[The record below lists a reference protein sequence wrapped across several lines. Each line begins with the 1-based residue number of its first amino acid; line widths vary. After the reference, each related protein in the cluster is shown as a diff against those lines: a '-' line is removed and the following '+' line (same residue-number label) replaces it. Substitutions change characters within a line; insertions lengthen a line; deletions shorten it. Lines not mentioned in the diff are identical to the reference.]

1 MWQKEAKAERC
12 IDRAELMFLFCSMAK
27 QSGEYRFIGSV
38 DGLCFYKVQ
47 DDYFVRLKSSLS
59 GKRFWKDA
67 AFEGSR
73 RSCKRFGEG
82 NRLASKVYQM
92 IEDDK
97 RVYRLYC
104 FLKRRAILLLKEGVS
119 VDEAEKVLKDYLAA
133 FGHIE
138 IEAGGKEENTIRR
151 AVPCKKERGMIAGEV
166 TTDFP
171 VSHSLPVL
179 CDGPVWNTS

>member
-1 MWQKEAKAERC
+1 
-12 IDRAELMFLFCSMAK
+12 MAK
-27 QSGEYRFIGSV
+27 QAGECRFIGSV
-38 DGLCFYKVQ
+38 DELCFYKVQ

-92 IEDDK
+92 VEEDK
-97 RVYRLYC
+97 RVYRLFC

-119 VDEAEKVLKDYLAA
+119 VDEAEKVLKDYLVG
-133 FGHIE
+133 FGLIE
-138 IEAGGKEENTIRR
+138 IEAGKKEENTIRR
-151 AVPCKKERGMIAGEV
+151 AAPGKKERGMNAGGV
-166 TTDFP
+166 TTDLA
-171 VSHSLPVL
+171 VSHFLPAL
-179 CDGPVWNTS
+179 CYGPALDTS

>member
-1 MWQKEAKAERC
+1 
-12 IDRAELMFLFCSMAK
+12 MFLFCSMAK

-92 IEDDK
+92 IEEDK

-104 FLKRRAILLLKEGVS
+104 FLKSRAILLLKEGAS

-133 FGHIE
+133 FGLIE
-138 IEAGGKEENTIRR
+138 IEAGKKEQNTIRK
-151 AVPCKKERGMIAGEV
+151 AVPCNKERDLVAVEG
-166 TTDFP
+166 TRDFSI
-171 VSHSLPVL
+171 SHFLPALCYSPVL
-179 CDGPVWNTS
+179 NTS